1 MEVKITNVFVL
12 YLHNLIITI
21 NIEIINI
28 NKGKCLIISPRNLT
42 LIHLLRRLK
51 KLAHPPL
58 LSNFISLY

>member
-28 NKGKCLIISPRNLT
+28 NKGKCLSISPRNLT

-51 KLAHPPL
+51 KLTHPPL